1 MNDEEKIVHKLL
13 KKNYHEQIIFEPDGN
28 IPPDFKVGDHTA
40 VEVRRLNQNFFQED
54 QVRGLE
60 ELHFPIF
67 DAFREVLKS
76 FGKQKSDYS
85 YLVGVFYNRPVDFT
99 IHEFKKQIEKELQ
112 LFLKKPI
119 STFPYKIKISNKV
132 RLFIS
137 KIQSIDKNLF
147 RCMGGMDNDTG
158 GRIIPMYIENIQYC
172 ISVKSEKIISYL
184 QRYEEWCL
192 YLVDVMMW
200 DLDEYDVNEITKNI
214 QDLGNFDKVN
224 IIRNGEEFLT
234 INKP

>member
-1 MNDEEKIVHKLL
+1 MNEEEKIVHKLL
-13 KKNYHEQIIFEPDGN
+13 QKNYHEQVIFEPDGN
-28 IPPDFKVGDHTA
+28 IPPDFKVGDHIA

-54 QVRGLE
+54 QIKGLE
-60 ELHFPIF
+60 ELSFPLF
-67 DAFREVLKS
+67 NAFREVLKS

-85 YLVGVFYNRPVDFT
+85 YLVGVLYSRPIGLT
-99 IHEFKKQIEKELQ
+99 IHKFKKQIEKELQ
-112 LFLKKPI
+112 LFLQKPI
-119 STFPYKIKISNKV
+119 FTFPYKIKIMNKV
-132 RLFIS
+132 ELIIY
-137 KIQSIDKNLF
+137 KKESIDKNLF
-147 RCMGGMDNDTG
+147 RSMGGMDNDTG
-158 GRIIPMYIENIQYC
+158 GWIIPMYIENIQHC
-172 ISVKSEKIISYL
+172 ISEKSEKIISYF

-224 IIRNGEEFLT
+224 IIRNGEEYLT